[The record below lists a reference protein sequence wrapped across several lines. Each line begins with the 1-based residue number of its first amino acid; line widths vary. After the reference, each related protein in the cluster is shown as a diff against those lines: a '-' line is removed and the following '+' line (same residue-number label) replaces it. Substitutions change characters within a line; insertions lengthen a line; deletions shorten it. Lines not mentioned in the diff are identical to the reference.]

1 MELQDARATLPAQP
15 FFSTPQQRLA
25 LARQRYF
32 EEGVR
37 PSGLVGEGVIQSWS
51 RCLQARRDPGE
62 ALAFDMVTPSRVQS
76 ALAHARLL
84 LQTAALELG
93 ELERTLAGT
102 ACTVLLTDPQGVVVH
117 AARTG
122 HSQDDALMHLAGRV
136 GVCLTEHAIGTNAPG
151 VTAHTGQ
158 PSVVLGGEH
167 FFGCAQVL
175 YCAAAP
181 IRDIHGRIAGV
192 LDISCEASGFGFDA
206 AAVVGLH
213 ATAIENR
220 LLRAQSVEHIV
231 VRLQTS
237 QALLDTPLEGLIG
250 VTGDGRIAWL
260 NGAAAQLLGVKPPA
274 PGLDA
279 ATSLGLDLRGLS
291 SATRRASAVPHR
303 LPSGLNVWLLAHMQS
318 RDGLQACNPTGAG
331 AKAGGSAASPDAP
344 AGLAVH
350 ETAPPWPMAKEIA
363 PAPEPM
369 TASAASAAT
378 PGAAPN
384 PPASAT
390 PPGMPAGTLRD
401 TDRHLIEQ
409 TLRACDG
416 NVSRAARQL
425 GVSRGLVYRHLKRVT
440 PR

>member
-1 MELQDARATLPAQP
+1 MELQTARPTLPAQP

-62 ALAFDMVTPSRVQS
+62 ALVFDVVTPSRVQS
-76 ALAHARLL
+76 ALMRSRLL

-122 HSQDDALMHLAGRV
+122 HCPDDALMRLAGRV

-175 YCAAAP
+175 HCAAAP

-192 LDISCEASGFGFDA
+192 LDVSCEAREFGFDA

-237 QALLDTPLEGLIG
+237 RALLDTPLEGLIG

-260 NGAAAQLLGVKPPA
+260 NGAAARLLGVKSPA
-274 PGLDA
+274 PGLDVE
-279 ATSLGLDLRGLS
+279 TSLGLALRGLS
-291 SATRRASAVPHR
+291 SATRRACAAPHR

-318 RDGLQACNPTGAG
+318 RDGARAG
-331 AKAGGSAASPDAP
+331 RSATSSAKARDGATPRGVPVELAAREIAAPRPAAPAAAFGPAPATAPGVSNPSTSAAF
-344 AGLAVH
+344 L
-350 ETAPPWPMAKEIA
+350 
-363 PAPEPM
+363 
-369 TASAASAAT
+369 
-378 PGAAPN
+378 
-384 PPASAT
+384 
-390 PPGMPAGTLRD
+390 GMPAGTLRD

-409 TLRACDG
+409 AVRACDG

-425 GVSRGLVYRHLKRVT
+425 GVSRGLVYRHLKRASQ
-440 PR
+440 P

>member
-1 MELQDARATLPAQP
+1 MELQVARPALPAQP

-25 LARQRYF
+25 LARQRFF

-37 PSGLVGEGVIQSWS
+37 PSGLVGESVIQSWS
-51 RCLQARRDPGE
+51 RCVQARRDPSE
-62 ALAFDMVTPSRVQS
+62 VLEFDVVTPSRVQS
-76 ALAHARLL
+76 ALTRSRLL

-122 HSQDDALMHLAGRV
+122 HCPDDALMSLAGRV

-151 VTAHTGQ
+151 ITAHTGQ

-167 FFGCAQVL
+167 YFGCAQVL
-175 YCAAAP
+175 HCAAAP
-181 IRDIHGRIAGV
+181 IRDIHGHIAGV
-192 LDISCEASGFGFDA
+192 LDVSCEARAFGFDA

-220 LLRAQSVEHIV
+220 LLRAQSAEHIV

-237 QALLDTPLEGLIG
+237 QALFDTPLEGLIG

-260 NGAAAQLLGVKPPA
+260 NGAAARLLGVNPCA
-274 PGLDA
+274 PGHDVE
-279 ATSLGLDLRGLS
+279 TVLGLDLHGLG
-291 SATRRASAVPHR
+291 SATRRAGAAPHR

-318 RDGLQACNPTGAG
+318 RDGLPPRKPARSA
-331 AKAGGSAASPDAP
+331 AKAGGGVMLRGAP
-344 AGLAVH
+344 VDVAGRG
-350 ETAPPWPMAKEIA
+350 T
-363 PAPEPM
+363 
-369 TASAASAAT
+369 
-378 PGAAPN
+378 AAPR
-384 PPASAT
+384 PADRATALVPALPSASSSKAVLE
-390 PPGMPAGTLRD
+390 MPTGNLRD
-401 TDRHLIEQ
+401 NDRHLIERAVQ
-409 TLRACDG
+409 ACDG

-425 GVSRGLVYRHLKRVT
+425 GVSRGLVYRHLKRAS
-440 PR
+440 PP